1 MPKRS
6 AGLLLWRR
14 AGLAIEV
21 LIGHPGG
28 PFFKRKD
35 AGIWSIP
42 KGEYDLTEEPIEA
55 AKREFAEETGAAPP
69 EGPYLPLGET
79 TQRSGKIVAAWAVR
93 ADFNPANLSSNLTT
107 QGWPEID
114 RVEWV
119 SIELARERLIPGQ
132 SEFLDRLLLHVEVTD
147 V

>member
-14 AGLAIEV
+14 AGSGIQV

-28 PFFKRKD
+28 PFFKRRD

-42 KGEYDLTEEPIEA
+42 KGEYELSEEPIEA

-69 EGPYLPLGET
+69 EGPYLPLGEI

-93 ADFNPANLSSNLTT
+93 ADFDPANLASNLTD

-119 SIELARERLIPGQ
+119 SIEKARERLIPGQ